1 MYIFRYIF
9 RYICLNIIYYIIS
22 SHMANVNIMFY
33 IVSAVILFI
42 YYQKNITEFI
52 ENHKDGDVN
61 SSTFEIFYGHN
72 KTLDD
77 VIGNDE
83 AKDDISDLLDMIKSP
98 EKYIKMGSTMPKGV
112 LLYGPPGTG
121 KTLMV
126 KALAKESNLP
136 LINTTGSSFCEMY
149 VGVGASRVK
158 KLFKLAKKIKPCIVF
173 IDEIDAVGRSRSK
186 DNSGGDTER
195 ATTLNQ
201 LLTEIDGF
209 VDSSGIIVIGAT
221 NKKGLLDNAL
231 LRAGRFDRHVYF
243 TLPDR
248 KDRFDLIRYYL
259 KNKKKQIDEKDIYNR
274 YAKLCV
280 GMTGADIS
288 GICNESSILA
298 VRRDKTYIESV
309 EILDAYENKILG
321 KKKKKDNISIN
332 DKRIIAYH
340 EAGHCFLQYYLKY
353 IDEPNTVSIEPRIKT
368 ALGFSQSLPRER
380 VLHSKQ
386 ELIHEISVLLGGR
399 LVENKLNNNLATTG
413 AYDDLRKIKN
423 LAKKYIS
430 VVGFDKEI
438 GSCVVLDDNSNAL
451 NENDASD
458 LFKYDIERRCMV
470 FIKHIEE
477 KSREII
483 EEYYEYIERLASKLL
498 ENKRLHIKDIADVLG
513 GGLKKKGII
522 VVD

>member
-1 MYIFRYIF
+1 MA
-9 RYICLNIIYYIIS
+9 NINSMFYIIS
-22 SHMANVNIMFY
+22 AI
-33 IVSAVILFI
+33 ILFL
-42 YYQKNITEFI
+42 YYQKNISEFI
-52 ENHKDGDVN
+52 ENHKDGDLG

-72 KTLDD
+72 KKLDD

-83 AKDDISDLLDMIKSP
+83 AKDEISDILDMIKYP
-98 EKYIKMGSTMPKGV
+98 EKYIDMGSIMPKGV

-121 KTLMV
+121 KTLIV

-221 NKKGLLDNAL
+221 NKKDLLDKAL
-231 LRAGRFDRHVYF
+231 LRAGRFDRHVNF

-248 KDRFDLIRYYL
+248 KDRFNLLKYYL

-274 YAKLCV
+274 YAKLCS

-288 GICNESSILA
+288 SICNEASILA
-298 VRRDKTYIESV
+298 VRRDKKYIDFND
-309 EILDAYENKILG
+309 ILDAYENKILG
-321 KKKKKDNISIN
+321 KKKKKDNLSLN
-332 DKRIIAYH
+332 EKRIIAYH
-340 EAGHCFLQYYLKY
+340 EAGHCFLQYHLKY

-368 ALGFSQSLPRER
+368 ALGFSQSLPREK

-399 LVENKLNNNLATTG
+399 LVENKLNKNLVTTG
-413 AYDDLRKIKN
+413 AYDDLKKIKN

-430 VVGFDKEI
+430 LVGFDKEI

-458 LFKYDIERRCMV
+458 LFKYDIEQRCMI
-470 FIKHIEE
+470 FIKYIEE
-477 KSREII
+477 KSCEII
-483 EEYYEYIERLASKLL
+483 DEYYEYIERLANELL
-498 ENKRLHIKDIADVLG
+498 NNKRLHIKDIAYVLG
-513 GGLKKKGII
+513 DDLKKKGLISI
-522 VVD
+522 

>member
-1 MYIFRYIF
+1 MT
-9 RYICLNIIYYIIS
+9 NIKCMFYIIS
-22 SHMANVNIMFY
+22 AIL
-33 IVSAVILFI
+33 LFI
-42 YYQKNITEFI
+42 YYQKNISEFI
-52 ENHKDGDVN
+52 NNHKDGELG

-72 KTLDD
+72 KNLDD

-83 AKDDISDLLDMIKSP
+83 AKDDISDILDMIKYP
-98 EKYIKMGSTMPKGV
+98 EKYINMGSTIPKGV
-112 LLYGPPGTG
+112 LLYGAPGTG

-158 KLFKLAKKIKPCIVF
+158 KLFKLAKKIKPCIIF

-209 VDSSGIIVIGAT
+209 VDSSGIIIVGAT
-221 NKKGLLDNAL
+221 NKKELLDKAL
-231 LRAGRFDRHVYF
+231 LRAGRFDRHVNF

-248 KDRFDLIRYYL
+248 KDRFDLLHYYL
-259 KNKKKQIDEKDIYNR
+259 KNKKKQIDESHIYNR
-274 YAKLCV
+274 YAKLCI

-298 VRRDKTYIESV
+298 VRRGKVYIENDD
-309 EILDAYENKILG
+309 ILDAYENKILG
-321 KKKKKDNISIN
+321 KKKKKDTLSISE
-332 DKRIIAYH
+332 KRIIAYH

-353 IDEPNTVSIEPRIKT
+353 IDEPNTVSIEPRVKT
-368 ALGFSQSLPRER
+368 ALGFSQSLPREK

-399 LVENKLNNNLATTG
+399 LVENKLNKNLVTTG
-413 AYDDLRKIKN
+413 AYDDLRKVKN
-423 LAKKYIS
+423 LAKKYVS
-430 VVGFDKEI
+430 MVGFDKEV

-451 NENDASD
+451 RDNDASD
-458 LFKYDIERRCMV
+458 LFKYDIERRCMA
-470 FIKHIEE
+470 FIKNIEE
-477 KSREII
+477 QSRII
-483 EEYYEYIERLASKLL
+483 INDNYEYIERLADKLL
-498 ENKRLHIKDIADVLG
+498 ETKRLHTEDISQLLG
-513 GGLKKKGII
+513 DTIKKKGLI
-522 VVD
+522 VID